1 MSRNMGFYTYG
12 TFILG
17 APIETERHFEDSI
30 NLAKSLPLDLVAF
43 FVLEYGAGSPLWDEA
58 IKEGKI
64 ARDEYLVFADSARG
78 LGNFPKEVIDSY
90 AQRAHKEFYTRS
102 SYFIDQII
110 QSFKRRDFRLVKAL
124 ITLAFKKDVTRS
136 YWGD

>member
-1 MSRNMGFYTYG
+1 MGFYTYG

-78 LGNFPKEVIDSY
+78 LGNFPKKVIDSY

-110 QSFKRRDFRLVKAL
+110 QGFKRRDFRLVKAL